1 MIIDAHAYIG
11 EGIHLRSSA
20 QALIGAMDEADV
32 QKAVICTV
40 DKYLAVENQAG
51 NDEILA
57 AQEQYPDR
65 FLGLACANPWFGQK
79 AVQEL
84 ERVLKAGLAGIFIHP
99 GYQGIRLDD
108 PLIFP
113 LLDIVEK
120 YQGAAYLHTGTAVI
134 AEPFQAVMLA
144 ERYPRINFIMGHAGS
159 PDYGED
165 AVVALEQVDNLWL
178 ESSRNGPANF
188 NFWKVRGKENRVVF
202 GSSFPE
208 YYPITEIET
217 MKDVFT
223 EEEDRKS
230 VFSSTLINIF
240 RGRL

>member
-11 EGIHLRSSA
+11 EGIHLRSTV
-20 QALIGAMDEADV
+20 QALTTAMDEANV
-32 QKAVICTV
+32 TKAVICTV

-51 NDEILA
+51 NNEILA
-57 AQEQYPDR
+57 AQEKYPDR
-65 FLGLACANPWFGQK
+65 FLGLACANPWFGKK
-79 AVQEL
+79 AAQEL
-84 ERVLKAGLAGIFIHP
+84 ERALKAGLAGIFIHP

-108 PLIFP
+108 PLVFP
-113 LLDIVEK
+113 LLDIVDK
-120 YQGAAYLHTGTAVI
+120 YQGVAYLHTGTAVI

-144 ERYPRINFIMGHAGS
+144 ERYPRINFLMGHGGS

-165 AVVALEQVDNLWL
+165 AVVALDQVDNLWL

-188 NFWKVRGKENRVVF
+188 NFWKVRHKINRVVF